1 MLALSGFE
9 PDWRHYGLG
18 LKELSV
24 SAALI
29 PELKRAIAGW
39 TLPEAEAL
47 AREALSLD
55 TSTGVR
61 ELLLRAHQTGSAQGV

>member
-47 AREALSLD
+47 AREALAQD
-55 TSTGVR
+55 TSAGVKR
-61 ELLLRAHQTGSAQGV
+61 LLSAAHGISL